1 MVVGL
6 CASVIPCI
14 GSTRSICRAGVDLR
28 ESRLSLVPYFLNHRK
43 FLEQTGESFIP
54 WHTKLP
60 SLSCGK
66 ARLFLDLHISITI
79 PTPPTRIPNLTT
91 LHPTLAIDY
100 FLSRLLGPLSK

>member
-1 MVVGL
+1 MYWPYSEHL
-6 CASVIPCI
+6 SDRR
-14 GSTRSICRAGVDLR
+14 GSARKPAFPRPIFSSTT
-28 ESRLSLVPYFLNHRK
+28 RK

-66 ARLFLDLHISITI
+66 ARVFFDPHISITI

-91 LHPTLAIDY
+91 LHPTLAID
-100 FLSRLLGPLSK
+100 FFPSRLLGPLSK